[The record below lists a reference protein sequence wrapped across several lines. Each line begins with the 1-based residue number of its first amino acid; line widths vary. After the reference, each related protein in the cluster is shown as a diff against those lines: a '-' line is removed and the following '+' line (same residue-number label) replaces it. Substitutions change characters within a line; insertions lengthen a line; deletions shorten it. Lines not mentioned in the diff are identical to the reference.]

1 MRVYSQDAVLDE
13 MLDAARVDGAGE
25 VRTFCS
31 VALPLLK
38 PALVTVLL
46 LSVVGTWNNYF
57 LPLAVLFD
65 TKLLPVTVG
74 LGAWQ
79 AQSTSGAAGTQ
90 LWNLVVTGSLISI
103 IPLIISFLAL
113 QKYWQSGLSLGS
125 IK

>member
-1 MRVYSQDAVLDE
+1 M
-13 MLDAARVDGAGE
+13 
-25 VRTFCS
+25 
-31 VALPLLK
+31 ALPLLK

-57 LPLAVLFD
+57 LPLAVLSD